1 MSDKDKLYRGKLY
14 GVSVGPGD
22 PELITRRA
30 YGLLQQ
36 AAYWT
41 YPVRNSKSDSYA
53 LNIAT
58 RANLSPPGEHCP
70 LIFPMT
76 HDAQKLDKF
85 RQMAAQKV
93 LEILNTG
100 LDVMFL
106 VEGDAST
113 YSTFGHLARH
123 VKQLEA
129 SIDVETIAGVSSFNA
144 AAARLQFPL
153 AEVDD
158 TVAIL
163 PANYGIE
170 TIDQLLNDFDT
181 LVLMK
186 VKPLLD
192 DIIAL
197 LEKRGLVE
205 HAAFIEKAGS
215 LDERVFHDVTQL
227 KGESVNYLSLMLVK
241 NPERQR
247 GEILRGCRK
256 KTTPSSSKA
265 KSSSSKESI
274 LNA

>member
-1 MSDKDKLYRGKLY
+1 MSRGKLY

-30 YGLLQQ
+30 DSLLRLD
-36 AAYWT
+36 AYWT
-41 YPVRNSKSDSYA
+41 YPVRNSKSASYA

-58 RANLSPPGEHCP
+58 RAGLAPPQDHCA

-76 HDAQKLDKF
+76 HDESKLGKF
-85 RQMAAQKV
+85 RQMAAEKV
-93 LEILNTG
+93 LEVLLTG
-100 LDVMFL
+100 QDVMFL

-113 YSTFGHLARH
+113 YSTFGHLARY
-123 VKQLEA
+123 VTQMDDTIE
-129 SIDVETIAGVSSFNA
+129 IETIAGVSSFNA

-153 AEVDD
+153 TEVDD
-158 TVAIL
+158 TMAVL

-192 DIIAL
+192 DIIDL
-197 LEKRGLVE
+197 LEQRGLLK
-205 HAAFIEKAGS
+205 HSAFIEKAGS
-215 LDERVFHDVTQL
+215 LEERVERDVSKLRGQT
-227 KGESVNYLSLMLVK
+227 VNYLSLMLVK
-241 NPERQR
+241 NPDREH

-256 KTTPSSSKA
+256 KTTDTA
-265 KSSSSKESI
+265 TKESV
-274 LNA
+274 LNS